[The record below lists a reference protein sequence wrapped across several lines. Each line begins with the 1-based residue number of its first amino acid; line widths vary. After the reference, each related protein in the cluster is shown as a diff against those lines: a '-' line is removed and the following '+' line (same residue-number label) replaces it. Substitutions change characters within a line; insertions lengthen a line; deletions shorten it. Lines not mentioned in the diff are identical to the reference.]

1 MSEHVVFVELSMTGA
16 GERCLEYSRRQGY
29 AVTVVAREPSRYA
42 GVPFCPGEL
51 VECDT
56 NDLRAVLDAV
66 AALHDRRPIDGITTT
81 HDFYTPQ
88 AALAAEALGLPGLGY
103 EAAAGVRN
111 KHRMRLALQQRCP
124 DLNPPFRLVHTE
136 AEAVV
141 TASEWGLPLIAK
153 PPDANDSWS
162 VALLS
167 SPAQVAEYMRAA
179 ATWRCNSAGQS
190 FSPGVLLEGFIDGT
204 EHSVETVQH
213 RGGAIQLMGV
223 TGKRLLGVEA
233 GHFAEAGILFP
244 LRGPAVQLLFREVA
258 RALHALRIDCGV
270 IHTECRVADGRV
282 KILEVNPRLAGDMT
296 GSHMIELALGAS
308 AVQQVVEVALGH
320 PVPWRP
326 TRQAG
331 AGKYSVCM
339 PETGRFGGIENLEQ
353 VRRLPGV
360 TDVRVM
366 AGAGDHCWWPPRS
379 NLDLVARV
387 VAGAGTPE
395 EALRMATDAAAAARV
410 RVLGG

>member
-1 MSEHVVFVELSMTGA
+1 MTGA
-16 GERCLEYSRRQGY
+16 GERCLEYARSQGY
-29 AVTVVAREPSRYA
+29 AVTVVARDPARYA
-42 GVPFCPGEL
+42 GVPFGPGEM
-51 VECDT
+51 VACDT
-56 NDLRAVLDAV
+56 NDRRALLGAV
-66 AALHDRRPIDGITTT
+66 GALHDRHPIDGITTT
-81 HDFYTPQ
+81 HDFYTPH
-88 AALAAEALGLPGLGY
+88 AALAAETLGLPGLRY
-103 EAAAGVRN
+103 AAAAGVRN
-111 KHRMRLALQQRCP
+111 KHRMREALERHCP

-136 AEAVV
+136 AEALS

-153 PPDANDSWS
+153 PPDANDSWN
-162 VALLS
+162 VALLT
-167 SPAQVAEYMRAA
+167 SPAQVAGYMRTA
-179 ATWRCNSAGQS
+179 ATWRCNSAGQP

-213 RGGAIQLMGV
+213 PGGAIQLMGI

-244 LRGPAVQLLFREVA
+244 LRGPAVELLFHEVE
-258 RALHALRIDCGV
+258 RALQALRIDCGV
-270 IHTECRVADGRV
+270 IHTECRLADGRV
-282 KILEVNPRLAGDMT
+282 KILEVNPRLVGDMT

-320 PVPWRP
+320 PVAWRP

-331 AGKYSVCM
+331 AGKFSVCM
-339 PETGRFGGIENLEQ
+339 PETGRFGGIENLED

-360 TDVRVM
+360 AAVRVM
-366 AGAGDHCWWPPRS
+366 ASAGDHCWWPPRS

-395 EALRMATDAAAAARV
+395 EALRLATDAAAQARV
-410 RVLGG
+410 RVLAG

>member
-1 MSEHVVFVELSMTGA
+1 MSDHVVFVEMSMTGA

-29 AVTVVAREPSRYA
+29 AVTVVARDPARYA
-42 GVPFCPGEL
+42 TVPFGPGEL
-51 VECDT
+51 VACDT
-56 NDLRAVLDAV
+56 NDPRTLLDAV
-66 AALHDRRPIDGITTT
+66 AALHDRHRIDGITTT

-88 AALAAEALGLPGLGY
+88 AALAAQTLGLPGLGY

-111 KHRMRLALQQRCP
+111 KHRMRLALERDCP
-124 DLNPPFRLVHTE
+124 DLNPHFRLVHAE
-136 AEAVV
+136 AEALS

-162 VALLS
+162 VALLT

-179 ATWRCNSAGQS
+179 ATWQRNSSGQP

-213 RGGAIQLMGV
+213 VGGGIQLIGV
-223 TGKRLLGVEA
+223 TGKRLLGVED

-244 LRGPAVQLLFREVA
+244 LRGPTVELIFREVS
-258 RALHALRIDCGV
+258 RALEALHVDCGV
-270 IHTECRVADGRV
+270 VHTECRVADGRV
-282 KILEVNPRLAGDMT
+282 KILEVNARLAGDML

-308 AVQQVVEVALGH
+308 AVQQVVEAALGH
-320 PVPWRP
+320 AVAWRP

-331 AGKYSVCM
+331 AGMDSACM
-339 PETGRFGGIENLEQ
+339 PRSGRFGGIENVEEL
-353 VRRLPGV
+353 RRLPGV
-360 TDVRVM
+360 AEVRVM
-366 AGAGDHCWWPPRS
+366 AGFGDQCWWPPRS

-387 VAGAGTPE
+387 VTGAGTPE
-395 EALRMATDAAAAARV
+395 EALQLATDAAARARV
-410 RVLGG
+410 RVLE